1 MTVQSGPGK
10 SKTRHVLTDWPV
22 TSGLTAGT
30 ERQEGR
36 TVNLVAENSTRVPER
51 FRKGLD

>member
-1 MTVQSGPGK
+1 MADTFNQAELK
-10 SKTRHVLTDWPV
+10 RKYPV

-36 TVNLVAENSTRVPER
+36 KMWLLPESGSLYAR
-51 FRKGLD
+51 RKKAGLK